1 MGVFRMDLL
10 QQVIDRFKLN
20 VLAVDNV
27 PQSFSSTVYK
37 IRLINHRT
45 VYIKIPYSQAK
56 LELEYTVLKRLRN
69 ELPVPELL
77 DYWEGNE
84 EVTGALLLSAING
97 APITEKVDTA
107 LAYDIGV
114 HHAMLHAIIPNEQ
127 DFKSSVSN
135 VYGQW
140 TAFIKRLFYS
150 FAEDVKEVIDP
161 RLYEQ
166 SLKHFEHQLNL
177 LPSPDGPSF
186 IHMDFRPGNI
196 LVHEN
201 QVVGIIDFESVRIGA
216 VEMDFTKINRDIFMK
231 YPGTREAYQKGY
243 ESIRPLIDLQEVLPF
258 YRFTDAFNSIGWCK
272 RRGIEKHQAFLQ
284 ENLAYLNDFLRMS
297 DS

>member
-1 MGVFRMDLL
+1 MDLL
-10 QQVIDRFKLN
+10 QQVIDKFKLN
-20 VLAVDNV
+20 VLAVENV

-37 IRLINHRT
+37 IKLIDHRT

-56 LELEYTVLKRLRN
+56 LEREYTVLKRLRN
-69 ELPVPELL
+69 ELPVPEML

-84 EVTGALLLSAING
+84 DITGALLLSAING
-97 APITEKVDTA
+97 VPITEKVDTT

-114 HHAMLHAIIPNEQ
+114 HHAMLHAIVPNEL
-127 DFKSSVSN
+127 DFKSPISN

-140 TAFIKRLFYS
+140 SEFIKRQFYS
-150 FAEDVKEVIDP
+150 FAEDVKEVIDS

-166 SLKHFEHQLNL
+166 SLKHFDRQLKL

-201 QVVGIIDFESVRIGA
+201 HVAGIIDFESVRIGA
-216 VEMDFTKINRDIFMK
+216 TEMDFTKINRDIFMK
-231 YPGTREAYQKGY
+231 YPGTRDAYQKGY

-272 RRGIEKHQAFLQ
+272 RRGIEKHQTFLQ
-284 ENLAYLNDFLRMS
+284 ENLAYLNVFLRKR